1 MELSISSCRMALW
14 RSSLPSP
21 FPWLG
26 TKAIPERWTSSFFLG
41 WSFQHLLPQLVPVSL
56 GSFSKTCPFPYH
68 LQPLFLSLGR
78 DSSTSA
84 PFSLEKG
91 GGQLV
96 TVRGSTRPH
105 PGDQPQGG
113 GRQGSRAG
121 LETNQADG
129 SRDNPAER
137 SHPNQVRRQRP
148 GQGEPHS
155 YGLAPQL
162 H

>member
-1 MELSISSCRMALW
+1 MQNGPLEVFFSIPLPMA
-14 RSSLPSP
+14 S
-21 FPWLG
+21 
-26 TKAIPERWTSSFFLG
+26 TKAIPERLSSSFFLG
-41 WSFQHLLPQLVPVSL
+41 SGLSVFSTGPTVSL
-56 GSFSKTCPFPYH
+56 GSFSKTCPSPYH

-96 TVRGSTRPH
+96 AGRVQAGVRGSTHPH
-105 PGDQPQGG
+105 PGDQ
-113 GRQGSRAG
+113 RQGSGKQGFWAG

-129 SRDNPAER
+129 SRDNPAEC

-148 GQGEPHS
+148 GQGEPQS

>member
-1 MELSISSCRMALW
+1 MQNGSLEVFSSIPLPMARYQSHSREMDLLFFPRMELSTSASSTG
-14 RSSLPSP
+14 PTV
-21 FPWLG
+21 F
-26 TKAIPERWTSSFFLG
+26 
-41 WSFQHLLPQLVPVSL
+41 L
-56 GSFSKTCPFPYH
+56 GSFSKTCLSPYH
-68 LQPLFLSLGR
+68 LQPFFLSLGR

-96 TVRGSTRPH
+96 AVRGSTRPH

-113 GRQGSRAG
+113 GKQGSWAG

-137 SHPNQVRRQRP
+137 SHPNQVRRQRL
-148 GQGEPHS
+148 
-155 YGLAPQL
+155 GLGRAAVLRSGPSASL
-162 H
+162 TRA